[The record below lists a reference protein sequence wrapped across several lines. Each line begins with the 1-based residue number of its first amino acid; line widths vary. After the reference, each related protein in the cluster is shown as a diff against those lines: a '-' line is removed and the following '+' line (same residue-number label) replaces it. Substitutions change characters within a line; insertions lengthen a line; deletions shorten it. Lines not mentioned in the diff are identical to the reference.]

1 MKREEEHDTIKPD
14 IQAWNRSMVARA
26 SLVAKMGKNPPAME
40 ETWFDPWVGKSPW
53 RREWQP
59 CQYSG
64 MENSMD
70 RGVWQ
75 AIVHLF
81 SAVQSLCCV

>member
-40 ETWFDPWVGKSPW
+40 ETLV
-53 RREWQP
+53 
-59 CQYSG
+59 
-64 MENSMD
+64 
-70 RGVWQ
+70 
-75 AIVHLF
+75 
-81 SAVQSLCCV
+81 